1 MIIKE
6 GHYRIDLDVLLFPWK
21 LTYKPLG
28 HGHIP
33 KGSFGKVHLAQ
44 DTKTRKRMACKLVSP
59 GIQRMLFSGI
69 STFFSF
75 FFLAKEVVFTPLG
88 GYNGHDF
95 PSGNLCYF
103 ISEEKTNFVQL
114 VQNTMLKTI

>member
-21 LTYKPLG
+21 LTYKPQGPG
-28 HGHIP
+28 HVP

-59 GIQRMLFSGI
+59 GMHIFYFINRN
-69 STFFSF
+69 SF
-75 FFLAKEVVFTPLG
+75 MVLAKVVVFK
-88 GYNGHDF
+88 
-95 PSGNLCYF
+95 S
-103 ISEEKTNFVQL
+103 I
-114 VQNTMLKTI
+114 